1 MSVSPGQS
9 FLPMTLHLPKTGQ
22 KRPFWVWLISAF
34 YLFSGVMNLSMLWL
48 ILSGDVNLPPEEL
61 AIAQKTSLAW
71 TLWGLLPL
79 ANLAGALTLF
89 RLRKIAFYI
98 FSGMFIA
105 GLANGI
111 VQFALL
117 DWPRQTVSG
126 QGLSQAGIGY
136 LITLAV
142 CIYTYHLKT
151 QNILT

>member
-1 MSVSPGQS
+1 MTSHPPQS
-9 FLPMTLHLPKTGQ
+9 KQ

-48 ILSGDVNLPPEEL
+48 IITGDVNLPPEEL
-61 AIAQKTSLAW
+61 AMAKKTSLAW
-71 TLWGLLPL
+71 TLGGLLPL
-79 ANLAGALTLF
+79 ANLAGAVTLF

-98 FSGMFIA
+98 FTGMFIA
-105 GLANGI
+105 GLANGL

-117 DWPRQTVSG
+117 DWSLQTVSG
-126 QGLSQAGIGY
+126 QGLSQVAIGY

-151 QNILT
+151 QNIIT

>member
-1 MSVSPGQS
+1 MTSHPPQS
-9 FLPMTLHLPKTGQ
+9 KQ

-48 ILSGDVNLPPEEL
+48 ILTGDVNLPPEEL
-61 AIAQKTSLAW
+61 AMAKKTSLAW
-71 TLWGLLPL
+71 TLGGLLPL
-79 ANLAGALTLF
+79 ANLAGAVTLF

-98 FSGMFIA
+98 FTGMFIA
-105 GLANGI
+105 GLANGL

-117 DWPRQTVSG
+117 DWSLQTVSG
-126 QGLSQAGIGY
+126 QGLSQVAIGY

-151 QNILT
+151 QNIIT

>member
-1 MSVSPGQS
+1 MTSHPSQS
-9 FLPMTLHLPKTGQ
+9 KQ

-48 ILSGDVNLPPEEL
+48 ILTGDVNLPPEEL
-61 AIAQKTSLAW
+61 AMAKQTSLAW
-71 TLWGLLPL
+71 TLGGLLPL
-79 ANLAGALTLF
+79 ANLAGAVTLF

-98 FSGMFIA
+98 FTGMFIT
-105 GLANGI
+105 GLANGL

-117 DWPRQTVSG
+117 DWSLQTASG
-126 QGLSQAGIGY
+126 QGLSQVVIGY

>member
-1 MSVSPGQS
+1 MTSHPPQS
-9 FLPMTLHLPKTGQ
+9 KK

-48 ILSGDVNLPPEEL
+48 ILTGDVNLPPEKL
-61 AIAQKTSLAW
+61 AMAKQTSLAW
-71 TLWGLLPL
+71 TLGGLLPL
-79 ANLAGALTLF
+79 ANLAGAVTLF

-98 FSGMFIA
+98 FTGMLFA
-105 GLANGI
+105 GLANGL

-117 DWPRQTVSG
+117 DWSLQTVSG
-126 QGLSQAGIGY
+126 QGLSQVAIGY

>member
-1 MSVSPGQS
+1 MRSHSPQS
-9 FLPMTLHLPKTGQ
+9 KQ

-48 ILSGDVNLPPEEL
+48 ILTGDVNLPPEKL
-61 AIAQKTSLAW
+61 AMAKQTSLAW
-71 TLWGLLPL
+71 TLGGLLPL
-79 ANLAGALTLF
+79 ANLAGAVTLF

-98 FSGMFIA
+98 FTGMLFA
-105 GLANGI
+105 GLANGL

-117 DWPRQTVSG
+117 DWSLQTVSG
-126 QGLSQAGIGY
+126 QGLSQVAIGY
-136 LITLAV
+136 LITMAV